1 MGSPSHD
8 VHSID
13 HKIMEP
19 KQRLNLLIDQSLAK
33 LKVTQALSVRL
44 YFRSGREIL
53 RQANI
58 YADEGDEER
67 AFQLY
72 HRFAS

>member
-1 MGSPSHD
+1 MDARVKEPQERMKQLIEWSTS
-8 VHSID
+8 
-13 HKIMEP
+13 KITLDKRIP
-19 KQRLNLLIDQSLAK
+19 
-33 LKVTQALSVRL
+33 VRL

-58 YADEGDEER
+58 YASEGDDER

-72 HRFAS
+72 YRFVT

>member
-1 MGSPSHD
+1 ML
-8 VHSID
+8 
-13 HKIMEP
+13 EP
-19 KQRLNLLIDQSLAK
+19 KERLNQLIEQSLAK
-33 LKVTQALSVRL
+33 LRMTQAISVKL